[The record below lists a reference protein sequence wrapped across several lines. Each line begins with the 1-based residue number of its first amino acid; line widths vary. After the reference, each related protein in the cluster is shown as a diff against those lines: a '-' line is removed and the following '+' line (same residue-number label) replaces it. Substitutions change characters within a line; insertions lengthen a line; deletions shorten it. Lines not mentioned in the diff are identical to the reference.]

1 LTQRSASA
9 VFRFHVP
16 LRQAIGQ
23 FGIAVPVPHRI
34 GCLVLDARWGD
45 PAQFMASVYPGLWG
59 HARELG
65 RIV

>member
-1 LTQRSASA
+1 MMRMGYSA
-9 VFRFHVP
+9 RDM
-16 LRQAIGQ
+16 QAAEPTKE
-23 FGIAVPVPHRI
+23 F
-34 GCLVLDARWGD
+34 DARWGD